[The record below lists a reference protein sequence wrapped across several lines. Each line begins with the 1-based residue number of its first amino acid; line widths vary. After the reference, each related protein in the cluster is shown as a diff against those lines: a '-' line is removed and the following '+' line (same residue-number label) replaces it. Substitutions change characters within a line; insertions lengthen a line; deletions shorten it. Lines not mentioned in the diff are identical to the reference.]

1 MSAWPKAALRCD
13 FPDPLEPGAYCPIS
27 RRRWADLLSVS
38 PSPRSE
44 RRGPEATAFR
54 GDGGREVFAVPQP
67 DGTLTHV
74 PCWMMQEAAAH
85 HVLCPE
91 PLLALANLR
100 DLRIEI
106 DALLVFLQS
115 ASNSEKG
122 QEDAHRD
129 PSAKRSVRG
138 GGTADGSIANSE
150 EPDAA
155 TAPGNADR
163 GFYGDSG
170 RGGGR

>member
-1 MSAWPKAALRCD
+1 MFFQCQPNQGHTAQYHDVDGRIFYRYHPRH
-13 FPDPLEPGAYCPIS
+13 GQ
-27 RRRWADLLSVS
+27 SVEILK
-38 PSPRSE
+38 RQ
-44 RRGPEATAFR
+44 RFAGT
-54 GDGGREVFAVPQP
+54 EVFVVRQP

-74 PCWMMQEAAAH
+74 PCWMMQEASAH
-85 HVLCPE
+85 HVLGSE

-115 ASNSEKG
+115 DSNSEKG

-138 GGTADGSIANSE
+138 GGTACVSIAASE
-150 EPDAA
+150 EPDADVA
-155 TAPGNADR
+155 ASNADR
-163 GFYGDSG
+163 GLHGGNG

>member
-1 MSAWPKAALRCD
+1 
-13 FPDPLEPGAYCPIS
+13 
-27 RRRWADLLSVS
+27 
-38 PSPRSE
+38 
-44 RRGPEATAFR
+44 
-54 GDGGREVFAVPQP
+54 VFVVRQP

-74 PCWMMQEAAAH
+74 PCWMMREAAAR
-85 HVLCPE
+85 HVLGPD
-91 PLLALANLR
+91 PLLALPSLR

-106 DALLVFLQS
+106 DALLVFLRS
-115 ASNSEKG
+115 DSNSEKG

-138 GGTADGSIANSE
+138 GGTADGFIANPE

-155 TAPGNADR
+155 TAPGDADR
-163 GFYGDSG
+163 GFLGDSG

>member
-1 MSAWPKAALRCD
+1 VEVLKRQRFAGS
-13 FPDPLEPGAYCPIS
+13 
-27 RRRWADLLSVS
+27 
-38 PSPRSE
+38 
-44 RRGPEATAFR
+44 
-54 GDGGREVFAVPQP
+54 EVFVIRQP

-85 HVLCPE
+85 HVVCPE
-91 PLLALANLR
+91 PLLALPHLR

-106 DALLVFLQS
+106 DALLDFLRS
-115 ASNSEKG
+115 DSKTEKG

-138 GGTADGSIANSE
+138 GGTADGSIASSE

-155 TAPGNADR
+155 SAAGNADR
-163 GFYGDSG
+163 GFHGDSG
-170 RGGGR
+170 RGGGL

>member
-1 MSAWPKAALRCD
+1 MPSRHATFRCRSNQGHTAQYHAAEGRI
-13 FPDPLEPGAYCPIS
+13 FYRYHPRHGQ
-27 RRRWADLLSVS
+27 SVEILK
-38 PSPRSE
+38 RQ
-44 RRGPEATAFR
+44 RFAGT
-54 GDGGREVFAVPQP
+54 EVFVVRQP

-85 HVLCPE
+85 HVLGPE

-106 DALLVFLQS
+106 DALLVFLRS
-115 ASNSEKG
+115 DSNSEKG
-122 QEDAHRD
+122 QEDAYRD

-138 GGTADGSIANSE
+138 GGTADGSIADPE
-150 EPDAA
+150 EPDAGA
-155 TAPGNADR
+155 APGDADR
-163 GFYGDSG
+163 GFLGDSA

>member
-1 MSAWPKAALRCD
+1 MTCR
-13 FPDPLEPGAYCPIS
+13 
-27 RRRWADLLSVS
+27 S
-38 PSPRSE
+38 PSNQGHTAQYHDADGRIFYRYHPRHGQSVE
-44 RRGPEATAFR
+44 ILKRQRFAGT
-54 GDGGREVFAVPQP
+54 EVFVVRQP

-74 PCWMMQEAAAH
+74 PCWMMQEAAAQ

-91 PLLALANLR
+91 PLLALSTLR

-106 DALLVFLQS
+106 DALLVFLRS
-115 ASNSEKG
+115 DSNSEKG

-138 GGTADGSIANSE
+138 GGTADGFIANPE

-155 TAPGNADR
+155 TAPGDADR
-163 GFYGDSG
+163 GFLGDSG